1 MGNTTPEKW
10 TEKLSRAALPGA
22 VKVAFFWTKTVDG
35 HAFSLKSWD
44 EKDQAIGDAR
54 DYDLLKVH
62 FEALG
67 ALAESE
73 GFAPDTGTERSAML
87 NLATQ
92 TLTISP

>member
-10 TEKLSRAALPGA
+10 SEKLSRAALPGA
-22 VKVAFFWTKTVDG
+22 VKVAFFWRRTADG
-35 HAFSLKSWD
+35 HAFALKSWD
-44 EKDQAIGDAR
+44 SEDSLIGDTR

-73 GFAPDTGTERSAML
+73 GFAPESEERSAML
-87 NLATQ
+87 NLTTQ